1 MVKLTK
7 EGGYAKIWKIKC
19 NEWQVKNMS
28 EKKIPEN
35 FNMALVIVDS
45 IPVITFAVSM
55 IMIASRFKQPLFYLG
70 ALLSTLAG
78 LGKVLWKLIIVVKKK
93 NIYFFYKQ
101 FRYSMPLG
109 FLFMVLAVIIGH
121 NNINFSAV
129 WQAVSSFPA
138 GLCFIGAIILFCV
151 MGYCAKALD
160 PDDAKSNWIEQGVN
174 VAAQIL
180 LMAGVILACY

>member
-1 MVKLTK
+1 MKGETVSLTG
-7 EGGYAKIWKIKC
+7 E
-19 NEWQVKNMS
+19 NMS
-28 EKKIPEN
+28 EKKVPEN

-55 IMIASRFKQPLFYLG
+55 IVIAGRFSQPLFYVG

-101 FRYSMPLG
+101 FHYSMPLG
-109 FLFMVLAVIIGH
+109 FLLMVLAVIIAH
-121 NNINFSAV
+121 NSIDFASV

-138 GLCFIGAIILFCV
+138 VFCFSGAVILFGV
-151 MGYCAKALD
+151 MGYCGKALN
-160 PDDAKSNWIEQGVN
+160 PDDAKSNWIEQGIN
-174 VAAQIL
+174 VGAQIL
-180 LMAGVILACY
+180 LMTGVILACY